1 MLINACCINNRGMP
15 PDRYY
20 GVNGVYIPPTRNP
33 LLNFLYTAPS
43 YQLLIVPLLLLAGA
57 SAFLFLVVGPSLVK
71 YLFFSVLFTTLVL
84 SRYLDFWE
92 YGLELYNFFIFSL
105 AFVYGPL
112 VGIAVSLG
120 SFLPIPLLQIK
131 RFGGH
136 HATKTLQGPFI
147 QSVGMII
154 ISLIGGFGGL
164 FAGSFVLANL
174 ILVSHTAIILGDYII
189 GNFLRIKITPLKWDR
204 ILVYTMLSGVINYQV
219 FTAFGISFIQFL
231 SAL

>member
-1 MLINACCINNRGMP
+1 MLVFGSA
-15 PDRYY
+15 
-20 GVNGVYIPPTRNP
+20 VFFS
-33 LLNFLYTAPS
+33 LL
-43 YQLLIVPLLLLAGA
+43 
-57 SAFLFLVVGPSLVK
+57 VGPSLVK

-120 SFLPIPLLQIK
+120 FFLPIPVLQIK

-147 QSVGMII
+147 QSVGMVI
-154 ISLIGGFGGL
+154 ISIIGGLGGL
-164 FAGSFVLANL
+164 FASSFVMANL
-174 ILVSHTAIILGDYII
+174 ILVSHTAIIFGDYII
-189 GNFLRIKITPLKWDR
+189 GNILRIKITPLKWDR

-231 SAL
+231 QAL

>member
-1 MLINACCINNRGMP
+1 MAP
-15 PDRYY
+15 ERYY
-20 GVNGVYIPPTRNP
+20 GVNGAYIPPTRNP

-43 YQLLIVPLLLLAGA
+43 YQLLLLPLLLVLG
-57 SAFLFLVVGPSLVK
+57 SAFFFFALLGPSLVK

-112 VGIAVSLG
+112 AGIAISLA

-154 ISLIGGFGGL
+154 ISILGGLGGL
-164 FAGSFVLANL
+164 FASSFVLANL
-174 ILVSHTAIILGDYII
+174 ILFSHAAIILGDYII
-189 GNFLRIKITPLKWDR
+189 GNILRVKITPLKWDR

-219 FTAFGISFIQFL
+219 FTAFGVSFIQFL
-231 SAL
+231 QLL